1 VRFNQAVTVGMELS
15 GAAWG
20 REKDRLGFAGG
31 WLRSSKGFQ
40 ADASTLDADGVNGP
54 DFGYAASGAERLAEL
69 YYAWQI
75 NDHLELTPDLQW
87 ISRPGAE
94 SAADDLT
101 ILGLRVTMGF

>member
-40 ADASTLDADGVNGP
+40 ADPQLWMP
-54 DFGYAASGAERLAEL
+54 
-69 YYAWQI
+69 
-75 NDHLELTPDLQW
+75 
-87 ISRPGAE
+87 
-94 SAADDLT
+94 
-101 ILGLRVTMGF
+101 MM